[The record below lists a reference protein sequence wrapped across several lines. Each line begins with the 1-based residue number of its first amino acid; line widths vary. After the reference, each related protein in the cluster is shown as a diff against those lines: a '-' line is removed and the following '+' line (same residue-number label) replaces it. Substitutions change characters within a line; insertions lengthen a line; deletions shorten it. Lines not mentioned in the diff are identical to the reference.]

1 MRKQTMTNANN
12 TIFAFLLALFLLPL
26 PGLAQAEGPHGSAT
40 FIYGDREAV
49 VPDLKKAWGFIT
61 LIDYDGKKILFN
73 GAGVEAI
80 FENNLKVL
88 NIDPKELDAVVISH
102 EHWEMIEGMDYILDN
117 NPSIS
122 VYAPETVIKLLT
134 ARHPEWKDRF
144 KNVDGYLE
152 YSPNVAFYSQRSGNR
167 RGGPVG
173 IDEISLLLKSE
184 QGLIIFIGC
193 GHPELLQNIFKS
205 KQISGINKI
214 NLLAGGTHLV
224 KSGTHVAIEDSGEN
238 FIVPQ
243 GIRYSEQG
251 YRTLMQD
258 FKDAGV
264 QYVMPTHCTLEPA
277 EGIFRESFGDKYIEH
292 KLGMRLELPIEEPEE
307 NPQEEGEKV
316 EE

>member
-1 MRKQTMTNANN
+1 M
-12 TIFAFLLALFLLPL
+12 
-26 PGLAQAEGPHGSAT
+26 
-40 FIYGDREAV
+40 
-49 VPDLKKAWGFIT
+49 KKAWGFIT
-61 LIDYDGKKILFN
+61 LIEYDGKKILFN

-80 FENNLKVL
+80 FENNLKIL
-88 NIDPKELDAVVISH
+88 DIKPKELDAVVISH
-102 EHWEMIEGMDYILDN
+102 EHWEMIEGMDYIIEN

-122 VYAPETVIKLLT
+122 IYAPDTVIQSLSS
-134 ARHPEWKDRF
+134 RHPEWKDRF
-144 KNVDGYLE
+144 KHVDGYLE

-193 GHPELLQNIFKS
+193 GHPELLQYIFKS
-205 KQISGINKI
+205 KQLAGIDKI

-243 GIRYSEQG
+243 GIRYSEQA

-258 FKDAGV
+258 FKNAGV

-277 EGIFRESFGDKYIEH
+277 EGIFKESFGDKYIEH
-292 KLGMRLELPIEEPEE
+292 KLGMRLELPIEEPETKQ
-307 NPQEEGEKV
+307 QEEQAEPAASHDRQDMPL
-316 EE
+316 EEHSRTKSPVAPAVPQSDAQPD